1 MKMKRSI
8 YCGAVREADIGSEHT
23 ACGWV
28 QTKRDMGG
36 VIFLDLR
43 DREGIL
49 QVVCNAMYLAAE
61 AFHTA
66 EGLKNESVIAV
77 RGKIRLRD
85 EETVNRKIETGTI
98 ELLAEEI
105 EVLSAAGPLP
115 YHLVRHGS
123 AGGSA
128 LSLSFFGYQAAA
140 NTEQSEISAYRTGG
154 CGTISRSKWIY
165 SGGNA
170 DSDKKH
176 AGRSPGLFGSEQSS
190 SWNLLRTASVAPDLQ
205 AASDGGRY

>member
-1 MKMKRSI
+1 MKRSI

-66 EGLKNESVIAV
+66 EELKNESVIAV

-115 YHLVRHGS
+115 YHLEEGTAVREDLRLAYRFLDIRRPQILNNLKFRHTV
-123 AGGSA
+123 
-128 LSLSFFGYQAAA
+128 QAAA
-140 NTEQSEISAYRTGG
+140 ERFLDQNGFIQVETPILTKSTPEEP
-154 CGTISRSKWIY
+154 GTIWFRAEFILEPFTHCLSRP
-165 SGGNA
+165 
-170 DSDKKH
+170 
-176 AGRSPGLFGSEQSS
+176 RSS
-190 SWNLLRTASVAPDLQ
+190 SSF
-205 AASDGGRY
+205 

>member
-1 MKMKRSI
+1 MKRSI

-77 RGKIRLRD
+77 RGKNRQQENRNRYNRTAGRGNRG
-85 EETVNRKIETGTI
+85 TVCSR
-98 ELLAEEI
+98 
-105 EVLSAAGPLP
+105 SAAVSFGG
-115 YHLVRHGS
+115 RHGS